1 MTSKGFDFVF
11 RPKIKFDDKT
21 GRTIL
26 DQIRAVDKAKIV
38 KKLGHLPP
46 CKAKQIAHTL
56 AQMLEH

>member
-11 RPKIKFDDKT
+11 RPKTKFDDKT
-21 GRTIL
+21 GLTIL
-26 DQIRAVDKAKIV
+26 DQIRAVDKTKNV

-46 CKAKQIAHTL
+46 YKAKQIAHTL